1 MNKNA
6 ILEIKQTEGVKIQSG
21 EFTNNLSKPITIY
34 DQDQISINKVFIDT
48 EAQTDAIID
57 IPYDTLIYTTHAL
70 SIVND
75 NVAKFASYSDGSNT
89 VDNVEYFLY
98 DVTTAGHVN
107 EPNMMHMTKMTI
119 RSIGLG
125 KSIGDPDGTNPIEF
139 EYTDLLNNIRRV
151 YISFFPEQ
159 TVDPSVG
166 NEFTVDLFL
175 QKQGNKAAS
184 LSQGAQIQIVQTPE
198 NLERVAKCNMY
209 PQIDNDGTS
218 DNARYEIDFT
228 EPGDGTFTEDTLTPT
243 LFKQQMV
250 ILEGKYPAQDICD
263 LITNNF
269 SQNNHSNQ
277 FTINDNVLSQFLV
290 NSSQYNTPTAHLAVS
305 NFSNSGL
312 GAGGLGLNAM
322 RTGVLHNNF
331 FVGSNQ
337 VQLSFNTITG
347 KFFWNFLHFP
357 VYNRSG
363 TICTR
368 IIGTENP
375 NFTHQTK
382 NGSIVFLELS
392 AKNYKTGEPVDFWGA
407 KLGFQ
412 MNRICVTPSKT
423 LSFDDNGSIYHAEL
437 LSVDNGLNTTSAKVD
452 LDSIVQKA
460 DPTGGNAEY
469 NYQKVQSAAPFE
481 FIENSFNQVVVA
493 TRSVVSAVADITIPY
508 FLIEMNAG
516 FHNEL
521 ISTER
526 TSSTIQAIVDRY
538 YSKGSYTMGSPNSI
552 TYTHRGQPI
561 VLSKFYTRILQ
572 PNRTVPEQLGDDNT
586 VFIEIIRNNEFY
598 LMKKQL
604 EIQQEIEEEAQAKQ
618 TFKKS

>member
-6 ILEIKQTEGVKIQSG
+6 ILEIKQTDGVKIKSG

-57 IPYDTLIYTTHAL
+57 IPFDIQLNTTHAL

-75 NVAKFASYSDGSNT
+75 NTAKFASYSDGSNT
-89 VDNVEYFLY
+89 IDNVDYFIY
-98 DVTTAGHVN
+98 DVTSAGHVN
-107 EPNMMHMTKMTI
+107 EANMMHITKMI
-119 RSIGLG
+119 VRAEGDG
-125 KSIGDPDGTNPIEF
+125 VHKIGDPDGTNPIEF
-139 EYTDLLNNIRRV
+139 QYTDLLNNTRRV
-151 YISFFPEQ
+151 YVSFPEQ
-159 TVDPSVG
+159 NANPNLG
-166 NEFTVDLFL
+166 NEFDFNLFV
-175 QKQGNKAAS
+175 KKVGTKDAS
-184 LSQGAQIQIVQTPE
+184 ESQNQQISIVQTPE
-198 NLERVAKCNMY
+198 NLKRVGNCNFF
-209 PQIDNDGTS
+209 PQINPNGND
-218 DNARYEIDFT
+218 DDPAYDIYFT
-228 EPGDGTFTEDTLTPT
+228 TPGDGTFTEDNLTPR
-243 LFKQQMV
+243 LFKQQMIV
-250 ILEGKYPAQDICD
+250 PEGKYQAQDLCD

-269 SQNNHSNQ
+269 SQNNHAGQ
-277 FTINDNVLSQFLV
+277 FTIDDNVVSQFLV
-290 NSSQYNTPTAHLAVS
+290 NSSDYNTPTAHRTVS
-305 NFSNSGL
+305 NFNNSGK
-312 GAGGLGLNAM
+312 GVGGLGPSAM
-322 RTGVLHNNF
+322 RSAVLNNNF

-337 VQLSFNTITG
+337 VQLSFNTITN

-357 VYNRSG
+357 VYKNSG

-368 IIGTENP
+368 IIGTQNP

-392 AKNYKTGEPVDFWGA
+392 AKNNDTGEDYDFWGA

-412 MNRICVTPSKT
+412 MDRICVTPSKT
-423 LSFDDNGSIYHAEL
+423 LSFDDNGAIFHAEL
-437 LSVDNGLNTTSAKVD
+437 LSVDNGLNTTNAKVD
-452 LDSIVQKA
+452 LDSIVQKS

-481 FIENSFNQVVVA
+481 FIENSLNEVVQA
-493 TRSVVSAVADITIPY
+493 TNSTVSAIADITIPY

-521 ISTER
+521 ISTET

-538 YSKGSYTMGSPNSI
+538 YSKGSYTMGSQNAI

-572 PNRTVPEQLGDDNT
+572 PDRTVPQQLGDDNT
-586 VFIEIIRNNEFY
+586 IFIEIIRNNEFY

-604 EIQQEIEEEAQAKQ
+604 EIQQEIEQESNSSQN
-618 TFKKS
+618 KSN

>member
-1 MNKNA
+1 MNSNA
-6 ILEIKQTEGVKIQSG
+6 ILEIKQSEGIKIQSG

-57 IPYDTLIYTTHAL
+57 IPFDIQLNTTHAL

-107 EPNMMHMTKMTI
+107 ESNMMHMTKMTI
-119 RSIGLG
+119 RAIGIG
-125 KSIGDPDGTNPIEF
+125 TTIGDPDGTNPIEF
-139 EYTDLLNNIRRV
+139 EYTDLLDNKRRV
-151 YISFFPEQ
+151 YISFPKQ
-159 TVDPSVG
+159 TVNPNSG
-166 NEFTVDLFL
+166 NEFTVDLFV
-175 QKQGNKAAS
+175 QKQGTKAAS
-184 LSQGAQIQIVQTPE
+184 LSQGAQIQIVQHKD

-218 DNARYEIDFT
+218 DNARYEIEFST
-228 EPGDGTFTEDTLTPT
+228 PADGTFTEDNLTPH

-250 ILEGKYPAQDICD
+250 ILEGKYQAQDICD

-290 NSSQYNTPTAHLAVS
+290 NSSQYNTPTANLAVS
-305 NFSNSGL
+305 NFNNSGL
-312 GAGGLGLNAM
+312 GSSGLGLSDM
-322 RTGVLHNNF
+322 RTGVLNDNF

-337 VQLSFNTITG
+337 VQLSFNTITN

-382 NGSIVFLELS
+382 NGSIAFLELS
-392 AKNYKTGEPVDFWGA
+392 ARNNKTQEPFDFWGA

-412 MNRICVTPSKT
+412 MNRICVTPAKT
-423 LSFDDNGSIYHAEL
+423 LTFDDDGSIYHAEL
-437 LSVDNGLNTTSAKVD
+437 ISVDNGLNTTSAKVD

-460 DPTGGNAEY
+460 DPTGGDAEY
-469 NYQKVQSAAPFE
+469 NYQKVQSHAPFE
-481 FIENSFNQVVVA
+481 FIENSFNQVVEA
-493 TRSVVSAVADITIPY
+493 TRSVVSVVADITIPY

-572 PNRTVPEQLGDDNT
+572 PDRTVPQQIGDDNT
-586 VFIEIIRNNEFY
+586 LFIEIIRNNEFY

-604 EIQQEIEEEAQAKQ
+604 EIQQEIEEELNSSQKNPN
-618 TFKKS
+618 